1 MPIQPREGSDPLGAG
16 RASQPGN
23 EEAGVVLIV
32 DDAPGNLAT
41 LHAALDAAGYRVLV
55 AMDGKVALERVARLL
70 PDVILLDAVMPVL
83 DGFETCR
90 RLKAEPASAHLPVI
104 FMTGLTDTDHILQA
118 FRAGGV
124 DYVTKPINPT
134 EVLARIET
142 HLRNARLT
150 AHAQQAVDATGHA
163 MIYADWS
170 GRVRW
175 QSPSARQWLRP
186 FLGADGTLPAHILE
200 WLKAPPDSG
209 AGDSLRVAAAEAQLS
224 LTRLAGA
231 ADGVTLLVRKRTFCL
246 EPDALARLF
255 GLTGREADVLYW
267 VALGKT
273 NRDVG
278 EILNVS
284 SRTVDKH
291 LQHVFAKLNVETR
304 TAAAALAM
312 NQTAARS

>member
-1 MPIQPREGSDPLGAG
+1 M
-16 RASQPGN
+16 
-23 EEAGVVLIV
+23 
-32 DDAPGNLAT
+32 
-41 LHAALDAAGYRVLV
+41 
-55 AMDGKVALERVARLL
+55 
-70 PDVILLDAVMPVL
+70 
-83 DGFETCR
+83 
-90 RLKAEPASAHLPVI
+90 
-104 FMTGLTDTDHILQA
+104 
-118 FRAGGV
+118 
-124 DYVTKPINPT
+124 
-134 EVLARIET
+134 
-142 HLRNARLT
+142 
-150 AHAQQAVDATGHA
+150 
-163 MIYADWS
+163 
-170 GRVRW
+170 
-175 QSPSARQWLRP
+175 
-186 FLGADGTLPAHILE
+186 
-200 WLKAPPDSG
+200 
-209 AGDSLRVAAAEAQLS
+209 AAAEAQLS

>member
-1 MPIQPREGSDPLGAG
+1 MPTQHTATPGSPEATRAG
-16 RASQPGN
+16 RPGSAQ
-23 EEAGVVLIV
+23 AGVVLIV

-55 AMDGKVALERVARLL
+55 AMDGKVALERIARLL

-90 RLKAEPASAHLPVI
+90 RLKAEPTTAHVPVI

-124 DYVTKPINPT
+124 DYVTKPIKPT

-142 HLRNARLT
+142 HMRNARLT
-150 AHAQQAVDATGHA
+150 THAQQAVDATGHA
-163 MIYADWS
+163 MIHADWS

-175 QSPSARQWLRP
+175 QSPAARQWLRP
-186 FLGADGTLPAHILE
+186 CLGPGGLLPSYILE
-200 WLKAPPDSG
+200 WLKSPPQKD
-209 AGDSLRVAAAEAQLS
+209 AGDSLRIAAAEAQLS
-224 LTRLAGA
+224 LTRLASGP
-231 ADGVTLLVRKRTFCL
+231 DGVTLLVRKRTSSL
-246 EPDALARLF
+246 EPEALATLF
-255 GLTGREADVLYW
+255 GLTSREADVLYW

-304 TAAAALAM
+304 TAAAALAL
-312 NQTAARS
+312 NPTAARS